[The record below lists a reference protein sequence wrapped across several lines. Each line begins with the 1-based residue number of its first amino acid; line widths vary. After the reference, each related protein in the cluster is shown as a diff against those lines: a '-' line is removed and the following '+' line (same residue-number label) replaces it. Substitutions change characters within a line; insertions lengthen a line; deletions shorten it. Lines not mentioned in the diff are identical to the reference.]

1 MRFSDKVPKTARND
15 FRELAIDLGMR
26 GVVSILE
33 SFQKCVQLFFAIR
46 GLMIFSKSQKN
57 TQSSMVPAA
66 VELESPF
73 MVQNLLVLTMLR
85 CQLSFNAGDIS
96 LVGWPARCVWQG
108 SGRQECSD
116 NDCQ

>member
-1 MRFSDKVPKTARND
+1 
-15 FRELAIDLGMR
+15 
-26 GVVSILE
+26 
-33 SFQKCVQLFFAIR
+33 
-46 GLMIFSKSQKN
+46 
-57 TQSSMVPAA
+57 MVPAA

-108 SGRQECSD
+108 KNVVTMIASEGWLIEWQPGYDHHYTSSGVVR
-116 NDCQ
+116 NR